1 MSTGR
6 ALWGAILLACV
17 VAFATVLIVAN
28 QDRLLGSPAEVGI
41 GGEHAFLQHQPGQPD
56 EPIAWDPCREIHYEI
71 NPAEGPDDAAGFVA
85 EAVDE
90 VSAVTGLRF
99 VYDGTTDRRPD
110 VSGGEDALARPPV
123 LVAWS
128 DEEEVPEL
136 EGDVVGLGGATALG
150 VRGGR
155 QRYVTGAVTLDT
167 DLEFGLDSTVARGVL
182 LHELG
187 HLVGLDHVSDPG
199 ELMYGDGTLV
209 RDFGPG
215 DREGLVRLGEGR
227 CF

>member
-1 MSTGR
+1 MRTGR
-6 ALWGAILLACV
+6 ALWGVVLLVSV
-17 VAFATVLIVAN
+17 VAFSGLIVFAE
-28 QDRLLGSPAEVGI
+28 QDRLLGTPADVGI
-41 GGEHAFLQHQPGQPD
+41 GGEHAFLQHQPGRPD
-56 EPIAWDPCREIHYEI
+56 DPIAWDPCREIHYEV
-71 NPAEGPDDAAGFVA
+71 NPDGGPEDAEGFVA

-90 VSAVTGLRF
+90 ISAVTGLRF
-99 VYDGTTDRRPD
+99 VYEGTTDRRPD
-110 VSGGEDALARPPV
+110 EDVSAIGRPPV

-128 DEEEVPEL
+128 DEDEVSGL
-136 EGDVVGLGGATALG
+136 DGDVVGLGGATALG
-150 VRGGR
+150 MDGGR
-155 QRYVTGAVTLDT
+155 LRYVTGAVTLDT
-167 DLEFGLDSTVARGVL
+167 DLDADLDSAVARGVL